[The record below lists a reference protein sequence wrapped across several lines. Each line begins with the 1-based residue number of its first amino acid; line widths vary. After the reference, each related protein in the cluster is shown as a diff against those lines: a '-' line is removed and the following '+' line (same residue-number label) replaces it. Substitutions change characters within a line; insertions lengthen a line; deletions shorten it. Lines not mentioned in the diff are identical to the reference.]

1 MVAAVRQPAL
11 ERLRAQLAAT
21 RPTEREQPAGGARWS
36 PAALAGRLVE
46 LSGAAGAGTL
56 TWAVALAAAVQRT
69 GRPVAWVMPAAG
81 GLYPPDAAAHG
92 VRLDALAIV
101 RVPGALQTDT
111 PPPAPSP
118 LGREGRTTPSHGHA
132 SPSPWERGSPAP
144 AGRGEAAPAPPRL
157 PSPVLALGRAA
168 ERLARSG
175 GFGLVVLELGPC
187 RALPAALQGLLSQH
201 ALRHGSIVLCLT
213 DKPERSPSL
222 GSLVSLRAVATR
234 RRVAPGEAGDGEAGN
249 GEPGAGFRCALRAVK
264 DKRGGPGWEEELAC
278 HGPPGLR

>member
-1 MVAAVRQPAL
+1 
-11 ERLRAQLAAT
+11 
-21 RPTEREQPAGGARWS
+21 
-36 PAALAGRLVE
+36 
-46 LSGAAGAGTL
+46 
-56 TWAVALAAAVQRT
+56 
-69 GRPVAWVMPAAG
+69 
-81 GLYPPDAAAHG
+81 
-92 VRLDALAIV
+92 
-101 RVPGALQTDT
+101 
-111 PPPAPSP
+111 
-118 LGREGRTTPSHGHA
+118 
-132 SPSPWERGSPAP
+132 
-144 AGRGEAAPAPPRL
+144 
-157 PSPVLALGRAA
+157 VLALGRAA
-168 ERLARSG
+168 ERLTRSG

-234 RRVAPGEAGDGEAGN
+234 RRMAPGEAGNGEPGSGEPGN